1 VKGRAGLCRM
11 KYERERQRD
20 GVDGKEPEDRGMK
33 TGREGGSYSDVKS
46 GEPPR
51 LCDHSRRGSPPKP
64 KAEFWATTLQEECR
78 EGWSSQPTARV
89 RWRSGKLFFRWTIEL
104 R

>member
-11 KYERERQRD
+11 KHERERQRD

-46 GEPPR
+46 SELPSPG
-51 LCDHSRRGSPPKP
+51 DHARRGRPPKP
-64 KAEFWATTLQEECR
+64 EADFPATTLQR
-78 EGWSSQPTARV
+78 
-89 RWRSGKLFFRWTIEL
+89 K
-104 R
+104 